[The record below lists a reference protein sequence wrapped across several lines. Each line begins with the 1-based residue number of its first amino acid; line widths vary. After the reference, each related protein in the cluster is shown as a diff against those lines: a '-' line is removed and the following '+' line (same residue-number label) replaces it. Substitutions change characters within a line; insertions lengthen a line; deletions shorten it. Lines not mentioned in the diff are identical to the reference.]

1 MPESTIISLV
11 PKDPNPCQKHFCTPK
26 GTLLPDSLLL
36 GCRTPKSE
44 GTPRDNPPSSKQ
56 SQSMCALAKNHN
68 ATQPHAPDL
77 QPNHVG
83 DLDSIQVALD
93 LRNSAAGG
101 HGLQRQSTRSRRPSC
116 HYGGRAQAKP
126 SLTSRNATMMEPAIT
141 KPAFT
146 VAQRSRE
153 KERRPVSVNL
163 SISGQKEA

>member
-1 MPESTIISLV
+1 
-11 PKDPNPCQKHFCTPK
+11 
-26 GTLLPDSLLL
+26 
-36 GCRTPKSE
+36 
-44 GTPRDNPPSSKQ
+44 
-56 SQSMCALAKNHN
+56 MCVLAENHN
-68 ATQPHAPDL
+68 TTKPYAPDL

-93 LRNSAAGG
+93 LWNSAAGG

-116 HYGGRAQAKP
+116 LHGGCVQAERG
-126 SLTSRNATMMEPAIT
+126 LTSRNATMMEPAIT

-163 SISGQKEA
+163 SISGQK